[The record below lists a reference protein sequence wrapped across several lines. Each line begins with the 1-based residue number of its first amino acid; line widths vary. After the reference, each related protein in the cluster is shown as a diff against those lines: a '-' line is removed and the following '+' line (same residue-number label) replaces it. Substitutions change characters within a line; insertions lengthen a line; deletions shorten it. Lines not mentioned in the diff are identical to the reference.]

1 MKQLTNLDLNK
12 NELRNAVL
20 HKAEAAILSPIEGQ
34 LYYNTLDKGIYFYDG
49 AAWQRVAIF
58 PTSTTVDAGKVLTVS
73 AAGDLVWAYPEGI
86 GLGDIS
92 SL

>member
-20 HKAEAAILSPIEGQ
+20 HKAETAILSPIEGQ

-49 AAWQRVAIF
+49 SNWKRVAIF
-58 PTSTTVDAGKVLTVS
+58 PTSTAVDAGKVLSIDNT
-73 AAGDLVWAYPEGI
+73 GNLVWAYPEGI
-86 GLGDIS
+86 NIGELG